1 MNKFIQFEFSDRRLI
16 NFLICLGF
24 GGSLNVVLFPVL
36 GTTAIWLSVVC
47 SVIITPNPDTNLMK
61 RVFGDKPGNVRNMWI
76 FIIYPLVYT
85 AILML
90 VFVFEIYEKN
100 KEYYYIW
107 VCVLSMIYFM
117 SVFYLC
123 LHLISKRNKSE
134 DS

>member
-1 MNKFIQFEFSDRRLI
+1 MNKFIEFSFSDRRLL
-16 NFLICLGF
+16 NFLLGIGF
-24 GGSLNVVLFPVL
+24 TGSLFVVLFPVL
-36 GTTAIWLSVVC
+36 GTTAIWLSTIC

-61 RVFGDKPGNVRNMWI
+61 RALGDKPGNMRNMWI

-123 LHLISKRNKSE
+123 LYLISRRNKSE